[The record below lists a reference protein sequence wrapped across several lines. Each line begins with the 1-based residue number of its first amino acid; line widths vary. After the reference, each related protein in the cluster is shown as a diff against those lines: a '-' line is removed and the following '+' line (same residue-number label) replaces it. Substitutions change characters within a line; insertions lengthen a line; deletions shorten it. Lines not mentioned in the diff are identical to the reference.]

1 MNKDLGHDLGAG
13 AGHNGQHIFVNS
25 DLGQY
30 IDHMKGK
37 RKIKGRSSKSDLR
50 ANRKEHYWQNLDKT
64 SIKLDLN
71 TQREIISKV
80 AKGTQGN

>member
-1 MNKDLGHDLGAG
+1 
-13 AGHNGQHIFVNS
+13 
-25 DLGQY
+25 
-30 IDHMKGK
+30 MKGK